1 MTDQPSNP
9 NSLTT
14 PTPNGAAPST
24 QQTPTQQNSPT
35 TSQQQN
41 PPQTPTD
48 TPARNPD
55 GSLLTDGAK
64 DPAASAAPETYAE
77 FKLPE
82 GFKLSEEGLKEAT
95 DLFKELNLPQEA
107 AQKIVDK
114 YAAQAMAA
122 AEAPFEA
129 YNAMRDGWRKEVIAD
144 KTLGNGKDGLAP
156 EAASIMA
163 KAIDALGD
171 LAPDFRKAIALTG
184 AGDNPAFLRGF
195 YALAQ
200 KFTEGRP
207 TTVGK
212 PSPHGQRDP
221 SKAAAATGAAAMYP
235 NLPTNSAG

>member
-1 MTDQPSNP
+1 MTDQSQTD

-41 PPQTPTD
+41 PPPTPTD
-48 TPARNPD
+48 TPAKNPD
-55 GSLLTDGAK
+55 GSLLTDGTK
-64 DPAASAAPETYAE
+64 DPAAAAPETYAE